1 MSSGLRQKSPKVKG
15 DVAKKSK
22 ARTIPSTSEIRRLLS
37 QSYPERWKI
46 LGAVG
51 LLFISSGVTM
61 AVPFCMGKV
70 IDIIYTS
77 ADHGQLVRN
86 LSTFC
91 QVLVVIF
98 VVGGLANFGR
108 VYLMQISG
116 QHIVRNLREKL
127 FGSIM
132 KQEMGFFDKTKTGE
146 LVNRLSADTTLVG
159 QSVTMNVSDGL
170 RAVAQAIGGVGM
182 MVYVSAKLAL
192 FSLLVVPPVA
202 AMSIVY
208 GRYMRR
214 ITRQVQDSLANATQL
229 GEEKISSMRTVRAFA
244 HEQKECEAYNKGID
258 DVLKLSYKESL
269 ARGIFF
275 GLTGLSGNMIV
286 LSVFYYGGMMM
297 TESQI
302 TVGELTSF
310 LLYAAYVGISIGGMS
325 SFYTELNRGLGASQR
340 LWELIDREPTIPVS
354 AKDHKGVPLITLPR
368 VIGNIHFHGIN
379 FSYPS
384 RPDAQIFKDFNLSVP
399 AGQVTAVVGP
409 SGCGKSTVCGLLL
422 RYYDPDSGSVMLDRQ
437 DIRTLDPTWL
447 RTHIGT
453 VSQEPVLFS
462 CSVGENIAYGA
473 VDPSTVTLKEVED
486 AAAKAN
492 ALFFVQSF
500 PQGFD
505 TLVGERGL
513 MLSGGQRQ
521 RIAIA
526 RAILKNPEILLL
538 DEATSALDAE
548 SEFLVQDALE
558 KLMFGRTVITIAHR
572 LSTIRNA
579 DHIAVISDG
588 KVSELGSYSDLI
600 AVKDGIFRKLVERQ
614 TVTA

>member
-15 DVAKKSK
+15 DVAKVSK

-354 AKDHKGVPLITLPR
+354 AKDHKGVPLITLPQ

-384 RPDAQIFKDFNLSVP
+384 RPDAPIFKDFNLSVP